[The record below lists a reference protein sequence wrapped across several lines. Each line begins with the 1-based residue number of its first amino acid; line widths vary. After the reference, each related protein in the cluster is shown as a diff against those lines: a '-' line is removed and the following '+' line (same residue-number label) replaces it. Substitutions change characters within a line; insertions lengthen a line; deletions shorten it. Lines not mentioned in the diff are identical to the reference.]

1 MRGLISPGAWVAV
14 IAIAAVAGQSL
25 DNYALTV
32 GATILIYAILGM
44 GINVVV
50 GYAGLLDLGFA
61 AFYAIGAYT
70 SALLQLTWHWTFWET
85 LPVSVAAAAV
95 AGVVIGYPTL
105 RLRSDYLAIVT
116 LGFGEITRITVVN
129 LDVTGGPNGLTGV
142 PPAVVRGQDIITAQD
157 FFYLALAFFAVVLV
171 VSSLVGRSRVS
182 YAWRAVRQDE
192 AAAEA
197 VGVRTVRAKL
207 LAYVVSASIGAVAGP
222 LSAAQ
227 LGTVDPSSFTF
238 LTSLFI
244 LLVVVIGGMGSK
256 PGVVLGAVIVAGGP
270 EVLRI
275 AQDYR
280 NLIFALLLVGVVLVW
295 PRGLWP
301 ARWRH
306 LELAGNG
313 TDEVG
318 VGRRQGVGIDT
329 AAPVRP
335 VGTGPVLTVEGLSRR
350 FGGVTA
356 VEDFELTLGAGEV
369 VSVIGPNGAGKTT
382 TFNCITGVVR
392 PSGGRVTLAGAPLS
406 GPPHRAVEV
415 GLARTFQGIRLFDEM
430 TVAENVLLGRF
441 AWRRS
446 LTAPFGAG
454 LLVGPSQADLAAVRW
469 CLDFVGLL
477 DRADHLAGSLP
488 YGERRRVEIARALA
502 SGPSVLLLDEPAA
515 GASPSE
521 KRELMALIERIHEL
535 GLSVVLIEHDMAL
548 VMSVSD
554 RVFVLEHGRTI
565 ATGEPAQVQRDPR
578 VIEAYLG
585 VDEEPEGVMS

>member
-1 MRGLISPGAWVAV
+1 MRRLISPGAWAAV

-32 GATILIYAILGM
+32 GGTILIYAILGL

-70 SALLQLTWHWTFWET
+70 SALLMLTWDWTFWQT

-129 LDVTGGPNGLTGV
+129 LTVTGGPNGLTGI
-142 PPAVVRGQDIITAQD
+142 PPVRIGERDIITAQD

-171 VSSLVGRSRVS
+171 ISSLIGRSRVS

-192 AAAEA
+192 AAAES

-306 LELAGNG
+306 LGLTGHG
-313 TDEVG
+313 TEE
-318 VGRRQGVGIDT
+318 

-335 VGTGPVLTVEGLSRR
+335 VEADPVLTVDGLARR

-356 VEDFELTLGAGEV
+356 VEDFDLTLGAGEV

-392 PSGGRVTLAGAPLS
+392 PSRGRVTLAGATVS
-406 GPPHRAVEV
+406 GSPHRAVEA

-454 LLVGPSQADLAAVRW
+454 LVVGPSRADLAAVRW

-477 DRADHLAGSLP
+477 DRADHIAGSLP

-515 GASPSE
+515 GSSPNE
-521 KRELMALIERIHEL
+521 KRDLMALIERIHGL

-554 RVFVLEHGRTI
+554 RVIVLEHGRTI
-565 ATGEPAQVQRDPR
+565 ATGEPARVQRDPR